1 MAHHVRS
8 AMTFVKAQMALRL
21 PVDVD
26 QLARE
31 VGHGWRERTLSPAV
45 TLWFFALQIL
55 NGNCAINALRHIGG
69 LPTQA
74 SSYCCARMKLPLQLF
89 TRLFD
94 AVSRLA
100 TAASGN
106 DEATL
111 LKGRRVLLGDA
122 TSFSMPDTIE

>member
-55 NGNCAINALRHIGG
+55 NGNCAINSLRHIGG

-74 SSYCCARMKLPLQLF
+74 SSYCCARMKLPLAARVRKSSSQIRF
-89 TRLFD
+89 MGG
-94 AVSRLA
+94 ASRA
-100 TAASGN
+100 WKKT
-106 DEATL
+106 
-111 LKGRRVLLGDA
+111 
-122 TSFSMPDTIE
+122 